1 MVLLKGEVYF
11 STVFACLII
20 FSSRLVF
27 IMHMH
32 KSLKGHGVAV
42 RLWEV
47 PPYRDDLIDIVERYP
62 NRFRKTLQPSD
73 SDYLLTFK
81 CTRNILRH
89 VVVTF
94 FFFFVYGVDRFVSN
108 YSYHFKHVK
117 QTSCHNRRF
126 FIKCSDFAGAEKVK
140 TVLDDWI
147 VWTGSSLCLHFTSFL
162 PQDKW

>member
-20 FSSRLVF
+20 FSSRFIF

-32 KSLKGHGVAV
+32 ESLKGHGVPV
-42 RLWEV
+42 RLRDV
-47 PPYRDDLIDIVERYP
+47 PAYRDDLIDIVERYP

-89 VVVTF
+89 F
-94 FFFFVYGVDRFVSN
+94 FFLFVYGVDRYVSN
-108 YSYHFKHVK
+108 ESYHFKHVK
-117 QTSCHNRRF
+117 QTSCHNRGF

-140 TVLDDWI
+140 TVLDD
-147 VWTGSSLCLHFTSFL
+147 
-162 PQDKW
+162 